1 MLHKMRP
8 ALPSLPSLLALAPL
22 ALGAC
27 AGLSEQRALVSALD
41 REVLALKV
49 QNELLTERLKTCA
62 TDTAAPT
69 LYAELHQLFSDTE
82 LSVTREGA
90 VVVLLAP
97 SRALFLDG
105 GVKLHPDSARTLDL
119 VATSLSLHP
128 EFNLLIVS
136 HTDDKLPPG
145 SQGKGFPSVWEL
157 SAARAAA
164 LARALSETY
173 GVAPERLT
181 IAGQGGFS
189 PIADNSTPE
198 GREQNRRVELR
209 FVPAPRQEPSP

>member
-1 MLHKMRP
+1 MLHKMRL
-8 ALPSLPSLLALAPL
+8 ALPSPSPLLALAPL
-22 ALGAC
+22 ALWGC
-27 AGLSEQRALVSALD
+27 VSLREQRALVSSLD

-62 TDTAAPT
+62 TDEAAPA

-82 LSVTREGA
+82 LTVRREGA
-90 VVVLLAP
+90 VIVLTAP
-97 SRALFLDG
+97 SRALFVDG
-105 GVKLHPDSARTLDL
+105 GVRLHPDSARTLDL
-119 VATSLSLHP
+119 VATSLGLHP
-128 EFNLLIVS
+128 EFNLVILS

-145 SQGKGFPSVWEL
+145 NQAKGFPSVWEL

-164 LARALSETY
+164 LARALSDTY

-181 IAGQGGFS
+181 IAGQGGAS
-189 PIADNSTPE
+189 PIADNATPE